1 MKTNVFELLFLGDF
15 FSSPKRKSRRISVV
29 LLSILLLAAC
39 QPTPEVDPVTNKA
52 EGRLEQLIVAAPEE
66 SAAPERT
73 VRERVGAPEAVQEDL
88 TGHVYGGLLTVHI
101 DARVEVPE
109 VSRVPVYTVR
119 FRTFSTEEKEALTK
133 KLLGDGPYFDGNRD
147 RAIYANCDNMVRL
160 YEAWLKA
167 LDEGCY
173 GPGQQENYDFHRN
186 CNLMEYLSFE
196 MKDMQRHSDFPAP
209 QPWTGRFDDER
220 FGVQN
225 GMAQGISVTPWERGV
240 DFSYGTDGDVSF
252 QSSPGRQ
259 PKTDREREMWAMVED
274 FANSLGFTEART
286 DLMCGVDDDIRSE
299 LFHSDLPRQ
308 LHLYRPRRG
317 EGAGDPR
324 ALRAGAAPG
333 EHHRQRG
340 EGGADQLLLAE
351 PLGDRLDRQRERAA
365 AALLPGHGYLPGP
378 DLPQR
383 LPGHL
388 RRGPSPVGGRAAH
401 DGGVDR
407 PQHPLLLHAGEEGRF
422 PGLLAPARVGFRRHF
437 DRQRRGRQHRKSQR
451 GVLKKDGIA
460 VLFVMFAA
468 QVMQHLRC
476 RDVASQ

>member
-1 MKTNVFELLFLGDF
+1 MIGKLLFLGDF
-15 FSSPKRKSRRISVV
+15 FICYVQTQSQKLRYRLFSPWFARAAIRCICHRQRSSVHSPKRKSRRIAIA
-29 LLSILLLAAC
+29 LFALLLTAC
-39 QPTPEVDPVTNKA
+39 QPTPEADVVVNKT
-52 EGRLEQLIVAAPEE
+52 EGKLEELLVATPEASPAPEVKLK
-66 SAAPERT
+66 AWVNAPES
-73 VRERVGAPEAVQEDL
+73 VREDL
-88 TGHVYGGLLTVHI
+88 NGHVYGGELTVHI
-101 DARVEVPE
+101 DAAVEVPE

-119 FRTFSTEEKEALTK
+119 FRTFRTQEKEALTK

-225 GMAQGISVTPWERGV
+225 GMAQGLSVTPWERGV
-240 DFSYGTDGDVSF
+240 NFSYGTDDDVSF
-252 QSSPGRQ
+252 QPSPERLSR
-259 PKTDREREMWAMVED
+259 TDREKEMWAMVED
-274 FANSLGFTEART
+274 FANALGFTEART
-286 DLMCGVDDDIRSE
+286 DLMCGVDDDIRE
-299 LFHSDLPRQ
+299 RLFHSETGFEYDSFQFRLIPYYDGRQ
-308 LHLYRPRRG
+308 LHLHGPRRG
-317 EGAGDPR
+317 DGAGDPR
-324 ALRAGAAPG
+324 ALRAGAAAG

-351 PLGDRLDRQRERAA
+351 PPGDRRHGQRGRAA
-365 AALLPGHGYLPGP
+365 AALLQGHGHLSDP
-378 DLPQR
+378 DLPQH

-388 RRGPSPVGGRAAH
+388 RRGPGPVEGRAAH

-407 PQHPLLLHAGEEGRF
+407 P
-422 PGLLAPARVGFRRHF
+422 
-437 DRQRRGRQHRKSQR
+437 
-451 GVLKKDGIA
+451 
-460 VLFVMFAA
+460 
-468 QVMQHLRC
+468 
-476 RDVASQ
+476 

>member
-1 MKTNVFELLFLGDF
+1 MKTTIFELFFFRRFF
-15 FSSPKRKSRRISVV
+15 FSLKRKSGKITVI
-29 LLSILLLAAC
+29 LLSLLLLAAC
-39 QPTPEVDPVTNKA
+39 QPTPEVDAVTNKA

-73 VRERVGAPEAVQEDL
+73 VRARVGAPEAVQEDL
-88 TGHVYGGLLTVHI
+88 TGHVYGGQLTVHI

-119 FRTFSTEEKEALTK
+119 FRTFSAQEKEALTR

-196 MKDMQRHSDFPAP
+196 MKDMQRHSDFPAT
-209 QPWTGRFDDER
+209 QPWTGRFDDQR

-240 DFSYGTDGDVSF
+240 DFSYATDGDVSF

-286 DLMCGVDDDIRSE
+286 DLMCGVDDDIRQE
-299 LFHSDLPRQ
+299 LFHSETGFEYDSFQFQ
-308 LHLYRPRRG
+308 LIPYYDGIPSYPDSYTCTGPDGVKERVTHVPYEQGPHQ
-317 EGAGDPR
+317 ESITANVVQGAVTNFYWQNPLEIVSTDS
-324 ALRAGAAPG
+324 
-333 EHHRQRG
+333 ENV
-340 EGGADQLLLAE
+340 QLLPFSQVMDIFRVQIFRSVFLGTSDEDPALWADEPPMAE
-351 PLGDRLDRQRERAA
+351 EWTVHSIRFSYMRVKKADSPDYW
-365 AALLPGHGYLPGP
+365 LLPVWDFDDILTVNAVDGSIINRSAGY
-378 DLPQR
+378 
-383 LPGHL
+383 
-388 RRGPSPVGGRAAH
+388 
-401 DGGVDR
+401 
-407 PQHPLLLHAGEEGRF
+407 
-422 PGLLAPARVGFRRHF
+422 
-437 DRQRRGRQHRKSQR
+437 
-451 GVLKKDGIA
+451 
-460 VLFVMFAA
+460 
-468 QVMQHLRC
+468 
-476 RDVASQ
+476 